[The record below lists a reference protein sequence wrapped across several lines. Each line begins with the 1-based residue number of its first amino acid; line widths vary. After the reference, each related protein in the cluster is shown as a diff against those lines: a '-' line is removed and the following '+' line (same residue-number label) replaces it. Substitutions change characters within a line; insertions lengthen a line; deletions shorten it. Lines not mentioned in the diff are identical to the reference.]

1 MFKMAS
7 KRFLFI
13 ALAFATALLVTSEIV
28 AARELASNN
37 ENALEDAKHDYDDN
51 YDNHHDKHD
60 DDHNKHDHD
69 KNDHDEAFYDHGRNH
84 NHDRDDHDG
93 HDHDDDYHDHDRNHN
108 HEKDDHD
115 IAMVDMEGTTM
126 VGVTEAGIAGMVVV
140 VTEISIIEDVGV
152 ALLFKRQSH
161 TNKLMRHKLT
171 IDLSM
176 LS

>member
-37 ENALEDAKHDYDDN
+37 ENIE
-51 YDNHHDKHD
+51 
-60 DDHNKHDHD
+60 
-69 KNDHDEAFYDHGRNH
+69 
-84 NHDRDDHDG
+84 
-93 HDHDDDYHDHDRNHN
+93 
-108 HEKDDHD
+108 D

-126 VGVTEAGIAGMVVV
+126 AGVIEADIAGMVVV